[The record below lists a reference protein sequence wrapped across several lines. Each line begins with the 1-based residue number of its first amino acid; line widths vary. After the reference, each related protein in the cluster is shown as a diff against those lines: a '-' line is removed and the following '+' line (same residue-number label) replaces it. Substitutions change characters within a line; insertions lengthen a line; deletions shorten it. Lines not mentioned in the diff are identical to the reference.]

1 MSEEIISEIEEDLQK
16 ERFKKYWKNY
26 GKYISVLIVFIIFS
40 VGGWQIYEF
49 IEKRRN
55 IEASNIFL
63 NILDVSKEDTLKAI
77 ERIDNIKNLPN
88 GYELLI
94 KFQKANLFIKNNQI
108 TDAVLLFNQIHQDKS
123 IDKNY
128 RDIAVLL
135 SIMHQYKQENSIVK
149 LDNIISTNEHFAMLA
164 KELKAYILYD
174 NGKIKGAHNI
184 LEEILNSPNISQRSN
199 ERISNILKTFEKKL
213 V

>member
-26 GKYISVLIVFIIFS
+26 GKYISFLIVLIIFS

-63 NILDVSKEDTLKAI
+63 NILDVSKEDTEKAI
-77 ERIDNIKNLPN
+77 EEIDKIKNLPN

-94 KFQKANLFIKNNQI
+94 KFQKANLHIKNNQI
-108 TDAVLLFNQIHQDKS
+108 SDAVLLFNQIYQDKS
-123 IDKNY
+123 IDQSY
-128 RDIAVLL
+128 RDIAFLL
-135 SIMHQYKQENSIVK
+135 SIMHQYKQENSIAK

-174 NGKIKGAHNI
+174 DGKIKGAQNI

-199 ERISNILKTFEKKL
+199 ERISNILKIFEKK
-213 V
+213 

>member
-26 GKYISVLIVFIIFS
+26 GKYISLLIVFIIFS
-40 VGGWQIYEF
+40 VGSWQIYEF

-63 NILDVSKEDTLKAI
+63 NILDVSKEDTEKAI
-77 ERIDNIKNLPN
+77 EEIDKIKNLPK

-108 TDAVLLFNQIHQDKS
+108 TDAVLLFNQIHQDKT
-123 IDKNY
+123 IDQNY
-128 RDIAVLL
+128 KDIAVLL
-135 SIMHQYKQENSIVK
+135 SIMHRYNQENSIVK
-149 LDNIISTNEHFAMLA
+149 LDNIINTNEHFAMLA
-164 KELKAYILYD
+164 RELKAYILYD
-174 NGKIKGAHNI
+174 DGKIKGAQNI
-184 LEEILNSPNISQRSN
+184 LEEILNSQNISQRYN
-199 ERISNILKTFEKKL
+199 ERISNILKTFEKK
-213 V
+213 

>member
-26 GKYISVLIVFIIFS
+26 GKYISLLIVFIIFS

-63 NILDVSKEDTLKAI
+63 NILDVSKEDTEKAI
-77 ERIDNIKNLPN
+77 EEIDKIKNLPN

-94 KFQKANLFIKNNQI
+94 KFQKANLHIKNNQI
-108 TDAVLLFNQIHQDKS
+108 SDAVLLFNQIHQDTS
-123 IDKNY
+123 IDQSY
-128 RDIAVLL
+128 RDIAFLL
-135 SIMHQYKQENSIVK
+135 SIMHQYKQENSIAK
-149 LDNIISTNEHFAMLA
+149 LDNIISTNVHFALLA

-174 NGKIKGAHNI
+174 DGKVKGAQNI

-199 ERISNILKTFEKKL
+199 ERISNILKKKKKK
-213 V
+213 

>member
-26 GKYISVLIVFIIFS
+26 GKYISLLIVFIIFS

-63 NILDVSKEDTLKAI
+63 NILDVSKEDPEKAI
-77 ERIDNIKNLPN
+77 EEIDKIKNLPN

-123 IDKNY
+123 IDQNY

-135 SIMHQYKQENSIVK
+135 SIMHQYKQQNSIVK

-174 NGKIKGAHNI
+174 DGKIKGAQKI

-199 ERISNILKTFEKKL
+199 ERISNILKTFEKN
-213 V
+213 

>member
-26 GKYISVLIVFIIFS
+26 GKYISLLIVFIIFA

-49 IEKRRN
+49 LEKRRN
-55 IEASNIFL
+55 IEASNVFL
-63 NILDVSKEDTLKAI
+63 NILDVSKEDTEKAI
-77 ERIDNIKNLPN
+77 EQIDNLKNMSN

-94 KFQKANLFIKNNQI
+94 KFQKSNLFLKNNR
-108 TDAVLLFNQIHQDKS
+108 TSDAVLLLNKIHLDNKNDQ
-123 IDKNY
+123 NY
-128 RDIAVLL
+128 RDIALLL
-135 SIMHQYKQENSIVK
+135 SIMHQYNQENSIAK

-174 NGKIKGAHNI
+174 NGKIKGAQNI

-199 ERISNILKTFEKKL
+199 ERISNILKTFEKK
-213 V
+213 

>member
-26 GKYISVLIVFIIFS
+26 GKYISLLIVFIIFS

-63 NILDVSKEDTLKAI
+63 NILDVSKEDTEKAI
-77 ERIDNIKNLPN
+77 EEIDKIKNLPN

-94 KFQKANLFIKNNQI
+94 KFQKANLHIKNNQI
-108 TDAVLLFNQIHQDKS
+108 SDSVLLFNQIHQDKS
-123 IDKNY
+123 IDQSY
-128 RDIAVLL
+128 RDTAFLL
-135 SIMHQYKQENSIVK
+135 SIMHQYKQENSIAK
-149 LDNIISTNEHFAMLA
+149 LDNIISTNEHFSMLA

-174 NGKIKGAHNI
+174 DGKIKGAQNI

-199 ERISNILKTFEKKL
+199 ERISNILKTFEKK
-213 V
+213 

>member
-26 GKYISVLIVFIIFS
+26 CKYISLLIVFIIFS

-49 IEKRRN
+49 IEQRKN

-63 NILDVSKEDTLKAI
+63 NILDVSKEDTEKAI
-77 ERIDNIKNLPN
+77 DEIYKIKNLPN

-123 IDKNY
+123 IDQNY
-128 RDIAVLL
+128 RDIAFLL
-135 SIMHQYKQENSIVK
+135 SIMHQYKQENSIAK
-149 LDNIISTNEHFAMLA
+149 LDNIITTNEYFSMLA

-174 NGKIKGAHNI
+174 DGKIKGAQNI
-184 LEEILNSPNISQRSN
+184 LEEILNSPNLSQRSN
-199 ERISNILKTFEKKL
+199 ERISNILKTFEKN
-213 V
+213 

>member
-26 GKYISVLIVFIIFS
+26 GKYISLLIVFIIFS

-63 NILDVSKEDTLKAI
+63 NILDVSKEDTEKAI
-77 ERIDNIKNLPN
+77 EEINKIKNLPN

-94 KFQKANLFIKNNQI
+94 KFQKANLHIKNNHI
-108 TDAVLLFNQIHQDKS
+108 SDAVLLLNQIHQDKS
-123 IDKNY
+123 IDQNY
-128 RDIAVLL
+128 RDIAFLL
-135 SIMHQYKQENSIVK
+135 SIMHQYKQENSIAK

-174 NGKIKGAHNI
+174 DGKIKGAQNI

-199 ERISNILKTFEKKL
+199 ERISNILKTFEKK
-213 V
+213 

>member
-26 GKYISVLIVFIIFS
+26 GKYISLLIVFIIFS

-63 NILDVSKEDTLKAI
+63 NILDVSKEDTEKAI
-77 ERIDNIKNLPN
+77 EEIDKIKNLPN

-94 KFQKANLFIKNNQI
+94 KFQKANLHIKNNQI
-108 TDAVLLFNQIHQDKS
+108 SDAVLLFNQIHQDKS
-123 IDKNY
+123 IDQNY
-128 RDIAVLL
+128 RDIAFLL
-135 SIMHQYKQENSIVK
+135 SIMHRYNQENSIAK

-164 KELKAYILYD
+164 KELKAYVLYD
-174 NGKIKGAHNI
+174 DGKIKGAQNI

-199 ERISNILKTFEKKL
+199 ERISNILKTFEKN
-213 V
+213 

>member
-26 GKYISVLIVFIIFS
+26 GKYISLLIVFIIFS

-63 NILDVSKEDTLKAI
+63 NILDVSKEDTEKAI
-77 ERIDNIKNLPN
+77 EEIDKIKNLPN

-94 KFQKANLFIKNNQI
+94 KFQKANLHIKNNQI
-108 TDAVLLFNQIHQDKS
+108 SDAVLLFNQIHQDKS
-123 IDKNY
+123 IDQSY
-128 RDIAVLL
+128 RDIASLL
-135 SIMHQYKQENSIVK
+135 SIMHQYKQENSIAK

-174 NGKIKGAHNI
+174 DGKIKGAQNI

-199 ERISNILKTFEKKL
+199 ERISNILKTFEKK
-213 V
+213 

>member
-26 GKYISVLIVFIIFS
+26 GKYISLLIVFIIFS

-63 NILDVSKEDTLKAI
+63 NILDVSKEDTKKAI
-77 ERIDNIKNLPN
+77 NEIDKIKNLPN

-94 KFQKANLFIKNNQI
+94 KFQKANLHIKNNHI
-108 TDAVLLFNQIHQDKS
+108 SDAVLLLNQIHQDKS
-123 IDKNY
+123 IDQNY
-128 RDIAVLL
+128 RDIAFLL
-135 SIMHQYKQENSIVK
+135 SIMHQYKQENSIAK
-149 LDNIISTNEHFAMLA
+149 LDNIITTNEHFAMLA

-174 NGKIKGAHNI
+174 DGKIKGAQNI

-199 ERISNILKTFEKKL
+199 ERISNILKTFEKK
-213 V
+213 

>member
-16 ERFKKYWKNY
+16 ERFKKYWKIY
-26 GKYISVLIVFIIFS
+26 GKYISLLIVFIIVS

-63 NILDVSKEDTLKAI
+63 NILDVSKEDTEKAI
-77 ERIDNIKNLPN
+77 EEIDKIKNLPN

-135 SIMHQYKQENSIVK
+135 SIMHQYKQQNSIAK

-174 NGKIKGAHNI
+174 DGKIKGAQNI

-199 ERISNILKTFEKKL
+199 ERISNILKTFEKN
-213 V
+213 

>member
-26 GKYISVLIVFIIFS
+26 GKYISLLIVFIIFS

-63 NILDVSKEDTLKAI
+63 NILDVSKEDTERAI
-77 ERIDNIKNLPN
+77 EEIDKIKNLPN

-94 KFQKANLFIKNNQI
+94 KFQKANLYIKNNQI
-108 TDAVLLFNQIHQDKS
+108 SDAVLLFNQINEDKS
-123 IDKNY
+123 IDQSY
-128 RDIAVLL
+128 RDIAFLL
-135 SIMHQYKQENSIVK
+135 SIMHQYKQENSIAK

-174 NGKIKGAHNI
+174 DGKIKGAQNI

-199 ERISNILKTFEKKL
+199 ERISNILKTFEKK
-213 V
+213 

>member
-26 GKYISVLIVFIIFS
+26 GKYISLLIVFIIFS

-63 NILDVSKEDTLKAI
+63 NILDVSKEDTEKAI
-77 ERIDNIKNLPN
+77 EEIDKIKNLPN

-94 KFQKANLFIKNNQI
+94 KFQKANLHIKNNQI
-108 TDAVLLFNQIHQDKS
+108 SDAVLLINQIHQENS
-123 IDKNY
+123 IDQSY
-128 RDIAVLL
+128 RDIAFLL
-135 SIMHQYKQENSIVK
+135 SIMHQYKQENSIAK

-174 NGKIKGAHNI
+174 DGKIKGAQNI

-199 ERISNILKTFEKKL
+199 ERISNILKTFEKN
-213 V
+213 

>member
-26 GKYISVLIVFIIFS
+26 GKYISLLIVFIIFS

-63 NILDVSKEDTLKAI
+63 NILDVSKEDTEKAI
-77 ERIDNIKNLPN
+77 EEIDKIKNLPN

-94 KFQKANLFIKNNQI
+94 KFQKANLFIENNQI

-135 SIMHQYKQENSIVK
+135 SIMHQYKQQNSIVK

-174 NGKIKGAHNI
+174 DGKIKGAKKI

-199 ERISNILKTFEKKL
+199 ERISNIIKTFEKN
-213 V
+213 

>member
-26 GKYISVLIVFIIFS
+26 GKYISLLIVFIIFS

-63 NILDVSKEDTLKAI
+63 NILDVSKEDTEKAI
-77 ERIDNIKNLPN
+77 EEIDKIKNLPN

-94 KFQKANLFIKNNQI
+94 KFQKANLHIKNNQI
-108 TDAVLLFNQIHQDKS
+108 SDAVLLFNQIHIDSS
-123 IDKNY
+123 IDQNY
-128 RDIAVLL
+128 RDIAFLL
-135 SIMHQYKQENSIVK
+135 SIMHQYKQENSIAK
-149 LDNIISTNEHFAMLA
+149 LDNIISTNEHFSMLA

-174 NGKIKGAHNI
+174 DGKIKGAQNI

-199 ERISNILKTFEKKL
+199 ERISNILKTFEKK
-213 V
+213 

>member
-26 GKYISVLIVFIIFS
+26 GKYISLLIVFIIFS
-40 VGGWQIYEF
+40 VGGWQIYELL
-49 IEKRRN
+49 EKRRN

-63 NILDVSKEDTLKAI
+63 NILDVSKEDTEKAI
-77 ERIDNIKNLPN
+77 EEIDKIKNLPN

-94 KFQKANLFIKNNQI
+94 KFQKANLFIKNNQVTEAI
-108 TDAVLLFNQIHQDKS
+108 LLFNQIYQDKS
-123 IDKNY
+123 IDQNY
-128 RDIAVLL
+128 RDIAFLL
-135 SIMHQYKQENSIVK
+135 SIMHQYKQENSIAK
-149 LDNIISTNEHFAMLA
+149 LDNIISTNVHFAMLA

-174 NGKIKGAHNI
+174 DGKIKGAQNI

-199 ERISNILKTFEKKL
+199 ERISNILKTFEKN
-213 V
+213 

>member
-26 GKYISVLIVFIIFS
+26 GKYISLLIVFIIFS

-63 NILDVSKEDTLKAI
+63 NILDVSKEDTEKAI
-77 ERIDNIKNLPN
+77 EEIDKIKNLPN

-94 KFQKANLFIKNNQI
+94 KFQKANLHIKNNQI
-108 TDAVLLFNQIHQDKS
+108 SDAVLLFNQIHIDSS
-123 IDKNY
+123 IDQNY
-128 RDIAVLL
+128 RDIAFLL
-135 SIMHQYKQENSIVK
+135 SIMHQYKQENSIAK

-174 NGKIKGAHNI
+174 DGKIKGAQNI

-199 ERISNILKTFEKKL
+199 ERISNILKTFEKK
-213 V
+213 

>member
-26 GKYISVLIVFIIFS
+26 GKYISLLIVLIIFS

-77 ERIDNIKNLPN
+77 EKIDNIKNLPN

-135 SIMHQYKQENSIVK
+135 SIMHQYKQQNSIVK

-174 NGKIKGAHNI
+174 DGKIKGAQKI

-199 ERISNILKTFEKKL
+199 ERISNILKTFEKK
-213 V
+213 

>member
-26 GKYISVLIVFIIFS
+26 GKYISLLIVFIIFS

-49 IEKRRN
+49 LEKRRN
-55 IEASNIFL
+55 IEASNVFL
-63 NILDVSKEDTLKAI
+63 NILDVSKEDTEKAI
-77 ERIDNIKNLPN
+77 EQIDNLENIPN

-174 NGKIKGAHNI
+174 DGKIKGAQNI

-199 ERISNILKTFEKKL
+199 ERISNILKTFEKK
-213 V
+213 

>member
-26 GKYISVLIVFIIFS
+26 GKYISLLIVFIIFA

-49 IEKRRN
+49 LEKRRN
-55 IEASNIFL
+55 IEASNVFL
-63 NILDVSKEDTLKAI
+63 NILDVSKEDTEKAI
-77 ERIDNIKNLPN
+77 EQIDNIENMPN

-94 KFQKANLFIKNNQI
+94 KFQKANLFIKNNQVTEAI
-108 TDAVLLFNQIHQDKS
+108 LLFNQIYQDKS
-123 IDKNY
+123 IDQNY
-128 RDIAVLL
+128 RDIAFLL
-135 SIMHQYKQENSIVK
+135 SIMHQYKQENSIAK
-149 LDNIISTNEHFAMLA
+149 LDNIISTNEHFSMLA

-174 NGKIKGAHNI
+174 DGKIKGAQNI

-199 ERISNILKTFEKKL
+199 ERISNILKTFEKN
-213 V
+213 

>member
-26 GKYISVLIVFIIFS
+26 GKYISLLIVFIIFS

-63 NILDVSKEDTLKAI
+63 NILDVSKEDTEKAI
-77 ERIDNIKNLPN
+77 EEIDKIKNLPN

-108 TDAVLLFNQIHQDKS
+108 TDAVLLFNQIYQDKS
-123 IDKNY
+123 IDQNY
-128 RDIAVLL
+128 RDIAFLL
-135 SIMHQYKQENSIVK
+135 SIMHQYKQENSIAK

-174 NGKIKGAHNI
+174 DGKIKGAQNI

-199 ERISNILKTFEKKL
+199 ERISNILKTFEKK
-213 V
+213 

>member
-26 GKYISVLIVFIIFS
+26 GKYISLLIVLIIFS

-63 NILDVSKEDTLKAI
+63 NILDVSKEDTEKAI
-77 ERIDNIKNLPN
+77 EEIDKIKNLPN

-135 SIMHQYKQENSIVK
+135 SIMHQYKQQNSIVK

-174 NGKIKGAHNI
+174 DGKIKGAQKI

-199 ERISNILKTFEKKL
+199 ERISNILKTFEKN
-213 V
+213 

>member
-26 GKYISVLIVFIIFS
+26 GKYISLLIVFIIVS

-49 IEKRRN
+49 IEKKRN

-63 NILDVSKEDTLKAI
+63 NILDVSKEDNEKAI
-77 ERIDNIKNLPN
+77 EEIDKIKNLPN

-94 KFQKANLFIKNNQI
+94 KFEKANLFIKNNQI

-135 SIMHQYKQENSIVK
+135 SIMHQYKQQNSIVK

-174 NGKIKGAHNI
+174 DGKIKGAQKI

-199 ERISNILKTFEKKL
+199 ERISNILKTFEKN
-213 V
+213 

>member
-26 GKYISVLIVFIIFS
+26 GKYISLLIVFIIFS
-40 VGGWQIYEF
+40 VGGWQIYELL
-49 IEKRRN
+49 EKRRN

-63 NILDVSKEDTLKAI
+63 NILDVSKEDTEKAI
-77 ERIDNIKNLPN
+77 EEIDKIKNLPN

-94 KFQKANLFIKNNQI
+94 KFQKANLHVKNNQI
-108 TDAVLLFNQIHQDKS
+108 TDAVLLFNQIHIDSS
-123 IDKNY
+123 IDQNY
-128 RDIAVLL
+128 RDIALLL
-135 SIMHQYKQENSIVK
+135 SIMHQYKQENSIAK

-174 NGKIKGAHNI
+174 DGKIKGAQNI

-199 ERISNILKTFEKKL
+199 ERISNILKTFEKN
-213 V
+213 

>member
-26 GKYISVLIVFIIFS
+26 GKYISLLIVFIIFS
-40 VGGWQIYEF
+40 VGGWQIYELL
-49 IEKRRN
+49 EKRRN

-63 NILDVSKEDTLKAI
+63 NILDVSKEDTEKAI
-77 ERIDNIKNLPN
+77 EEIDNIKNLPN

-94 KFQKANLFIKNNQI
+94 KFQKANLHIKNNQI
-108 TDAVLLFNQIHQDKS
+108 SDAVLLFNQIHIDSS
-123 IDKNY
+123 IDQNY
-128 RDIAVLL
+128 RDIAFLL
-135 SIMHQYKQENSIVK
+135 SIMHQYKQENSIAK
-149 LDNIISTNEHFAMLA
+149 LDNIISTNVHFAMLA

-174 NGKIKGAHNI
+174 DGKVKGAQNI

-199 ERISNILKTFEKKL
+199 ERISNILKTFEKK
-213 V
+213 

>member
-26 GKYISVLIVFIIFS
+26 GKYISLLIVFIIFS
-40 VGGWQIYEF
+40 VGGWQIYELLD
-49 IEKRRN
+49 KRRN

-63 NILDVSKEDTLKAI
+63 NILDVSKEDTEKAI
-77 ERIDNIKNLPN
+77 EEIDKIYNLPN

-94 KFQKANLFIKNNQI
+94 KFQKANLHIKNNQI
-108 TDAVLLFNQIHQDKS
+108 SDAVLLFNQIHIDSS
-123 IDKNY
+123 IDQNY
-128 RDIAVLL
+128 RDIAFLL
-135 SIMHQYKQENSIVK
+135 SIMHQYNQENSIAK
-149 LDNIISTNEHFAMLA
+149 LDNVISTNEHFAMLA

-174 NGKIKGAHNI
+174 DGKIKGAQNI

-199 ERISNILKTFEKKL
+199 ERISNILKTFEKK
-213 V
+213 

>member
-26 GKYISVLIVFIIFS
+26 GKYISLLIVFIIVS

-63 NILDVSKEDTLKAI
+63 NILDVSKEDTEKAI
-77 ERIDNIKNLPN
+77 EEIDKIKNLPN

-108 TDAVLLFNQIHQDKS
+108 TDAVLLFNQIYQDKS
-123 IDKNY
+123 IDQNY

-135 SIMHQYKQENSIVK
+135 SIMHQYKQQNSIVK
-149 LDNIISTNEHFAMLA
+149 LDNIISTNEHFALLA

-174 NGKIKGAHNI
+174 DGKIKGAQNI

-199 ERISNILKTFEKKL
+199 ERISNIIKTFEKN
-213 V
+213 

>member
-26 GKYISVLIVFIIFS
+26 GKYISLLVVFIIFS

-63 NILDVSKEDTLKAI
+63 NILDVSKEDTEKAI
-77 ERIDNIKNLPN
+77 EEIDKIKNLPN

-135 SIMHQYKQENSIVK
+135 SIMHQYKQQNSIVK

-174 NGKIKGAHNI
+174 DGKIKGAQNI

-199 ERISNILKTFEKKL
+199 ERISNILKTFEKK
-213 V
+213 

>member
-26 GKYISVLIVFIIFS
+26 GKYISLLIVFIIFS

-49 IEKRRN
+49 LEKRRN
-55 IEASNIFL
+55 IEASNVFL
-63 NILDVSKEDTLKAI
+63 NILDVSKEDTEKAI
-77 ERIDNIKNLPN
+77 EQIDNLENMPN

-94 KFQKANLFIKNNQI
+94 KFQKANLFIKNNQVTEAI
-108 TDAVLLFNQIHQDKS
+108 FLFNQIYQDKS
-123 IDKNY
+123 IDQNY

-135 SIMHQYKQENSIVK
+135 SIMHQYKQENSIAK

-174 NGKIKGAHNI
+174 NGKVKAARNI
-184 LEEILNSPNISQRSN
+184 FEEILKSSNISQRSK
-199 ERISNILKTFEKKL
+199 ERISNILKTFEKK
-213 V
+213 

>member
-26 GKYISVLIVFIIFS
+26 GKYISSLIAFIIFS

-63 NILDVSKEDTLKAI
+63 NILDVSKEDTEKAI
-77 ERIDNIKNLPN
+77 EEIDKIKNLPN

-135 SIMHQYKQENSIVK
+135 SIMHQYKQQNSIVK

-174 NGKIKGAHNI
+174 DGKIKGAQNI

-199 ERISNILKTFEKKL
+199 ERISNILKTFEKK
-213 V
+213 

>member
-26 GKYISVLIVFIIFS
+26 GKYISLLIIFITFS

-49 IEKRRN
+49 IEQRRN

-63 NILDVSKEDTLKAI
+63 NILDVSKEDTEKAI
-77 ERIDNIKNLPN
+77 EEIDKIKNLPN

-94 KFQKANLFIKNNQI
+94 KFQKANLFIENNQI
-108 TDAVLLFNQIHQDKS
+108 TDAVLLFNQIHQDKT
-123 IDKNY
+123 IDQNY

-135 SIMHQYKQENSIVK
+135 SIMHRYNQENSIVK
-149 LDNIISTNEHFAMLA
+149 LDNIISTNEHFALLA

-174 NGKIKGAHNI
+174 DGKIKGAQKI

-199 ERISNILKTFEKKL
+199 ERISNILKTFEKN
-213 V
+213 